1 MPGSAPPTAAASR
14 SVWTTLLRID
24 PYIAALIATVGCAA
38 LFPATGAAV
47 APAGAA
53 ANAAITA
60 LFFLYGARLSSQ
72 EAAAGVRH
80 WRLHLTII
88 ASTFIVFPLLGV
100 GARFL
105 VPYVIAPQLY
115 PGLLYVCLLPSTVQ
129 SSIAF
134 TSIARGN
141 VAAAICAG
149 TYSSL
154 LGMIAT
160 PLLATTLLGSA
171 ATFAPDRLIAVAT
184 QLLLP
189 FLAGHLLRP
198 WIGTFINRQHTA
210 LRLVDRG
217 SVLLVVYTAFSQGT
231 AQGVWHQ
238 TAPLRL
244 LTLLAVEVVL
254 LALVLTVTGIGATAL
269 GFGRADRIAIVF
281 AGSKKSLV
289 NGLPMASILFGAQAA
304 VAVLPLMM
312 FHQMQLMVCAVIA
325 RRWSRH
331 PIEASQQE
339 RNAPSVSAK

>member
-1 MPGSAPPTAAASR
+1 
-14 SVWTTLLRID
+14 
-24 PYIAALIATVGCAA
+24 
-38 LFPATGAAV
+38 
-47 APAGAA
+47 
-53 ANAAITA
+53 
-60 LFFLYGARLSSQ
+60 
-72 EAAAGVRH
+72 
-80 WRLHLTII
+80 
-88 ASTFIVFPLLGV
+88 
-100 GARFL
+100 
-105 VPYVIAPQLY
+105 
-115 PGLLYVCLLPSTVQ
+115 VQ

-281 AGSKKSLV
+281 AGSK
-289 NGLPMASILFGAQAA
+289 
-304 VAVLPLMM
+304 
-312 FHQMQLMVCAVIA
+312 
-325 RRWSRH
+325 
-331 PIEASQQE
+331 
-339 RNAPSVSAK
+339 